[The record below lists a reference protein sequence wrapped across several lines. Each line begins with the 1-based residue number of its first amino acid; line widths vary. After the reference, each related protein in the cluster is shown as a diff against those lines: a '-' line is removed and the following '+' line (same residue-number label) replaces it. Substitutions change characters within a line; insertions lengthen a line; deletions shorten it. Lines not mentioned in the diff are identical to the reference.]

1 MNTVRKRVPRFA
13 RFTDLFRIKIF
24 SGRPKILLKIEGLER
39 DSFFL

>member
-1 MNTVRKRVPRFA
+1 MNAVRKRGPRFA
-13 RFTDLFRIKIF
+13 RFTDLFCIKIF